1 MTHSIWML
9 PLVLLAGTTGA
20 PAPDVGAPEAFAYD
34 IVTQVSIPAG
44 ASCGHYPSNGGGT
57 VGAVDWTV
65 DGVVVAENESSG
77 INYQNSGVPYTVAFG
92 EVNGGVFTE
101 WYSETFYP
109 VANTSGGPPVACLE
123 V

>member
-1 MTHSIWML
+1 MTHASWML
-9 PLVLLAGTTGA
+9 PLALVAGTAAASAPDAKA
-20 PAPDVGAPEAFAYD
+20 PAFGYD

-44 ASCGHYPSNGGGT
+44 VSCGHYPWDNGNG
-57 VGAVDWTV
+57 VGAVDWAV
-65 DGVVVAENESSG
+65 DGVVVAENVSSG
-77 INYQNSGVPYTVAFG
+77 INYQNNGVPYTVAFG

-109 VANTSGGPPVACLE
+109 VADTSGGPPPACLE